1 MCDLGAGEGRTEERK
16 MSAMNRI
23 RLFAA
28 NVAGR
33 KAAHGETLKGT
44 DIDRLIEAYEKVRAA
59 YRFERRFYPPV
70 NQDDAAEEYKR
81 LQQAC
86 AEADAAIEELEG
98 K

>member
-1 MCDLGAGEGRTEERK
+1 MTPLDQ
-16 MSAMNRI
+16 I

-33 KAAHGETLKGT
+33 KAAHGESMKGT

-59 YRFERRFYPPV
+59 YRFERCFYPPV

>member
-1 MCDLGAGEGRTEERK
+1 MTPLD
-16 MSAMNRI
+16 RI

-33 KAAHGETLKGT
+33 KAAHGEAMRAT
-44 DIDRLIEAYEKVRAA
+44 DLDRLIEAYEKVRAA

-70 NQDDAAEEYKR
+70 NQHDAAEEYKR

-86 AEADAAIEELEG
+86 AEADAATEELEG

>member
-1 MCDLGAGEGRTEERK
+1 L
-16 MSAMNRI
+16 
-23 RLFAA
+23 
-28 NVAGR
+28 
-33 KAAHGETLKGT
+33 
-44 DIDRLIEAYEKVRAA
+44 DRLIGAYEKVRAA

-86 AEADAAIEELEG
+86 AEADRAIEELEG